1 VKLPFD
7 PARVAQA
14 AHARA
19 EASSARVVIVTP
31 QFNGEAQAEAIS
43 EIVPPEFADDAIAL
57 EFSSRFAGTLRYVDA
72 WGKWMAWDGS
82 VWRKDDT
89 LRVYDL
95 VRGICRRTSA
105 EAKLPSLQSKIASA
119 KTVAG
124 VEKLARSDRRHA
136 AAIDQWDADIWK
148 LNTPRGVVD
157 LTSGELLPSDPDLH
171 MTKCAAVTPFGEC
184 PLWMSFLQT
193 VTDNNIELQAYLR
206 RVAGYC
212 LTGATTA
219 QAMFFAYGT
228 GQNGKSTFLN
238 TLQAIMGDYA
248 MVADAD
254 TFTATTMPRHLQEL
268 ARLQGA
274 RLVVAQETEEGKQ
287 LAEARVKAIT
297 DGSPITANMMRQ
309 NAFTYTPQ
317 FKLFISGNHKPALRN
332 VDVAISRRFNLIPF
346 EVYIAPERRDDYLSV
361 KLRDE
366 WPGILQWMV
375 DGCLEW
381 QEGNLQPPAAVQV
394 ATSEYFEAED
404 AFTLWAEQCC
414 IRRRDLW
421 EGATPLFRSWEKWAK
436 SAGEQ
441 PGSQKRFS
449 STLESHGFKRTKS
462 HGISVFHGIELNI
475 TRTKDDPQRQENER
489 GDLQPEI
496 D

>member
-1 VKLPFD
+1 MTLPFD
-7 PARVAQA
+7 PDRVAQA

-19 EASSARVVIVTP
+19 EAKPAAVVIVVP
-31 QFNGEAQAEAIS
+31 QFNGTAHAEAVS
-43 EIVPPEFADDAIAL
+43 EIVPPEFADDALAL
-57 EFSSRFAGTLRYVDA
+57 EFSSHFSGSLRYVDA
-72 WGKWMAWDGS
+72 WSRWMAWNGS

-89 LRVYDL
+89 LKVYDL
-95 VRGICRRTSA
+95 VRRICRRASA
-105 EAKLPSLQSKIASA
+105 EAKSPSLQSKIASA

-124 VEKLARSDRRHA
+124 VEKMARSDRRHA
-136 AAIDQWDADIWK
+136 AAIDQWDADVWK

-157 LTSGELLPSDPDLH
+157 LTTGELIPSDPDFH

-184 PLWMSFLQT
+184 PLWLEFLAT
-193 VTDNNIELQAYLR
+193 VTGNDAELQAYLR

-238 TLQAIMGDYA
+238 TIQAIMGDYA

-297 DGSPITANMMRQ
+297 DGSPITANFMRQ
-309 NAFTYTPQ
+309 DGFTYTPQ

-346 EVYIAPERRDDYLSV
+346 EIYIPPEKRDDLLAE
-361 KLRDE
+361 KLRAE

-375 DGCLEW
+375 EGCLEW
-381 QEGNLQPPAAVQV
+381 QAGKLQPPEAVQV

-404 AFTLWAEQCC
+404 AFTLWADECC
-414 IRRRDLW
+414 ERRHDLW
-421 EGATPLFRSWEKWAK
+421 DGATPLFRSWEKWAK

-441 PGSQKRFS
+441 ACSQKRFS
-449 STLESHGFKRTKS
+449 STLESHGFKKRKSNGIMVFSGIAVKISRRT
-462 HGISVFHGIELNI
+462 N
-475 TRTKDDPQRQENER
+475 DPQSYES
-489 GDLQPEI
+489 
-496 D
+496 